1 MNTSFPVVLC
11 VNREVAGALCA
22 ILPRVA
28 SSFLELPTR
37 TLLLINFSLALVL
50 LHEIM
55 LGPNTQVHLSLIET
69 PTLDTNTDGT
79 MTCALDSFMNNLI
92 SHSKG
97 CSSNMTI
104 ISDNARVMQG
114 ACRQRA
120 APKRSRSLP
129 IDRWE
134 VSSRREQMPFVR
146 PVLQRTSDH
155 QGGSLSRWQSLTSG
169 SKSEQS
175 NGSQL
180 LTKPTRRVTK
190 KAITKRDWFASMDK
204 APQFVKSSKHQDM
217 FTSVQSLPVSLRSLP
232 Y

>member
-1 MNTSFPVVLC
+1 
-11 VNREVAGALCA
+11 
-22 ILPRVA
+22 
-28 SSFLELPTR
+28 
-37 TLLLINFSLALVL
+37 
-50 LHEIM
+50 M

-69 PTLDTNTDGT
+69 PTPDTNNTDGT
-79 MTCALDSFMNNLI
+79 IMTCALDSFMNNLI

-104 ISDNARVMQG
+104 ISDNARVMQR

-134 VSSRREQMPFVR
+134 VSSGQEQMPFVR

-155 QGGSLSRWQSLTSG
+155 HLGGSLSRWESLTSG

-190 KAITKRDWFASMDK
+190 KSIAKRDWFASMDK
-204 APQFVKSSKHQDM
+204 APKFVKSSKQQDM
-217 FTSVQSLPVSLRSLP
+217 FTSVQSLPVSLRNLP